1 MIFSLNPEIT
11 ILLFSWPDTT
21 IPTSSTEAAINH
33 LRREDNV
40 ISLSV
45 NSTLGRNFPMAANPV
60 LPLSEQYMTVI
71 SGHQRGKA
79 LLICMKEGRENW
91 EVQFN
96 DSKFILEEQ
105 FGLEVR
111 Q

>member
-1 MIFSLNPEIT
+1 
-11 ILLFSWPDTT
+11 
-21 IPTSSTEAAINH
+21 
-33 LRREDNV
+33 
-40 ISLSV
+40 
-45 NSTLGRNFPMAANPV
+45 MASNPV